1 MRIAGWGARGYT
13 YQIHMPA
20 RGAFIAIEGI
30 DGSGKRTQIELL
42 GHALDRRGIRY
53 ACFSFPRY
61 DSSFGQLAASYLNGD
76 FGPLERV
83 DPHFSALL
91 FAGDRFESKGELET
105 ELAKGKVVLADR
117 YIGSNL
123 AHQTARVG
131 PQRREEFSSWL
142 KRLEYGIYGLPA
154 EDLVIYLRLPTVKA
168 QELIGRKGAREY
180 TKLSRDL
187 QEADARHLEQA
198 GLVYD
203 RLATEANWRTIECC
217 EGPQAKLRTPDA
229 IHAEVL
235 AAIETLL
242 PAVPARA

>member
-1 MRIAGWGARGYT
+1 
-13 YQIHMPA
+13 MPA
-20 RGAFIAIEGI
+20 RGTFIAIEGI

-42 GHALDRRGIRY
+42 GRALDQRGIRY
-53 ACFSFPRY
+53 VCFSFPRY
-61 DSSFGQLAASYLNGD
+61 ESSFGQLAASYLNGE

-91 FAGDRFESKGELET
+91 FAGDRFESKGELEAA
-105 ELAKGKVVLADR
+105 LAKGRVVLADR
-117 YIGSNL
+117 YIASNL

-142 KRLEYGIYGLPA
+142 KRLEYGIYGLPV
-154 EDLVIYLRLPTVKA
+154 EDLVIYLRLPAAKA
-168 QELIGRKGAREY
+168 QELIGRKGTRDY

-187 QEADARHLEQA
+187 QEADVKHLEQA
-198 GLVYD
+198 ALVYD

-217 EGPQAKLRTPDA
+217 EGAANSLRAPES
-229 IHAEVL
+229 IHVDVL
-235 AAIETLL
+235 AAIEAVL

>member
-1 MRIAGWGARGYT
+1 MRARGT
-13 YQIHMPA
+13 
-20 RGAFIAIEGI
+20 FIAIEGI

-42 GHALDRRGIRY
+42 GNALERRGISY

-61 DSSFGQLAASYLNGD
+61 DSSFGQLAASYLNGE

-91 FAGDRFESKGELET
+91 FAGDRFESKGELE
-105 ELAKGKVVLADR
+105 AAMASGKVVLADR
-117 YIGSNL
+117 YIASNL
-123 AHQTARVG
+123 AHQSARVG

-154 EDLVIYLRLPTVKA
+154 EDLVIYLRLPTAKA
-168 QELIGRKGAREY
+168 QELIGRKGARGY

-187 QEADARHLEQA
+187 QEANVKHLEQA
-198 GLVYD
+198 SLVYD

-217 EGPQAKLRTPDA
+217 ENAKGKIRTPED
-229 IHAEVL
+229 IHGDVL
-235 AAIETLL
+235 AAVETHL